1 MKYRNTVISECSKYE
16 CPYHGAM
23 TGTILKLTSADLKKN
38 CIVKSK
44 LNFFFLPPLPFQ
56 TASRRSELYE
66 VGRFKCDSTHCFHS
80 LILAAFSNSRCY
92 FSNCTEKFL
101 LKKGGGRERK
111 EQFSCILYT
120 FKAMLILHRQC
131 SCAAGTKASWRH
143 AQEETAP
150 R

>member
-1 MKYRNTVISECSKYE
+1 MPTPWCYDWDNSVTDISRLKIKLHCKRQMKTFS
-16 CPYHGAM
+16 
-23 TGTILKLTSADLKKN
+23 
-38 CIVKSK
+38 
-44 LNFFFLPPLPFQ
+44 FFFFFFPFQ

-92 FSNCTEKFL
+92 FSNHMEKFL

-111 EQFSCILYT
+111 ELFSCIWYT
-120 FKAMLILHRQC
+120 FKAMLILRRQC